1 MLSSFHLVNEKEIV
15 DILNVFVKKNDHVSA
30 IELKMKDVFPIS
42 TQEVMLPEVE
52 LQFKNQKNT
61 KKLKKSKLK
70 FKKLNKSMVKVVAR
84 KATCSKMLR
93 RNHLYDLKKTTSK
106 GVEGEYYLTV

>member
-30 IELKMKDVFPIS
+30 IEPKMKDVFPIS

-61 KKLKKSKLK
+61 KKLKLK